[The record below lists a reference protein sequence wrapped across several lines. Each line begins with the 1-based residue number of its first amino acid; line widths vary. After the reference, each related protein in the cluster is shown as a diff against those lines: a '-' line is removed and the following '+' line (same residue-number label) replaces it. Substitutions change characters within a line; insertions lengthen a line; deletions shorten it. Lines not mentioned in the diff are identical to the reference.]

1 MTTYYHAETDKYVT
15 PGNPFVLAEIQ
26 YPANWLELASADD
39 KEAAGL
45 TEVSTSG
52 TPGDSKFFNVT
63 EQLVN
68 GVRVITN
75 TPKAPEMIAAVDA
88 RAVDEIKDRVRK
100 LRKEIFDRLIGI
112 AFAAK
117 EAGDTATVQHCL
129 TARAGLLTITDD
141 LPTEPSAA
149 ELTVFGRYLAI
160 REALPE
166 GLKNTFA
173 GLDL

>member
-1 MTTYYHAETDKYVT
+1 MTYYHAATDTYFNV
-15 PGNPFVLAEIQ
+15 GNPFAIAGVQ
-26 YPANWLELASADD
+26 YPANWLELTTADE
-39 KEAAGL
+39 KQAIGL

-52 TPGDSKFFNVT
+52 TAGDSKFFFVT
-63 EQLVN
+63 ETLTA
-68 GVRVITN
+68 GVRVITKP
-75 TPKAPEMIAAVDA
+75 TGMGAAVAA
-88 RAVDEIKDRVRK
+88 RAVEELKERVRK

-129 TARAGLLTITDD
+129 TARAGLLVITDD
-141 LPTEPSAA
+141 LPTDPSAA
-149 ELTVFGRYLAI
+149 ELTIFGRYIAI

-166 GLKNTFA
+166 ALKNTFA

>member
-1 MTTYYHAETDKYVT
+1 MTYYHAATNAYVNV
-15 PGNPFVLAEIQ
+15 GNPFQIAGVQ
-26 YPANWLELASADD
+26 YPANWLELTGADE
-39 KEAAGL
+39 KQAVGL

-52 TPGDSKFFNVT
+52 TPADPKFFFTT
-63 EQLVN
+63 EELVN

-75 TPKAPEMIAAVDA
+75 TPKPTEMVDAVDA
-88 RAVDEIKDRVRK
+88 RAVEELKDRVRK

-117 EAGDTATVQHCL
+117 EAGDTPTVQHCL
-129 TARAGLLTITDD
+129 TARAGLLAITDS
-141 LPTEPSAA
+141 LPTDPAAA
-149 ELTVFGRYLAI
+149 ELTLFGRYLAI

-166 GLKNTFA
+166 ALKNTFA

>member
-1 MTTYYHAETDKYVT
+1 MTTYYHAATKKYVT
-15 PGNPFVLAEIQ
+15 QDNPFTLQGIQ
-26 YPANWLELASADD
+26 YPSNWLNLASAAD

-45 TEVSTSG
+45 VEVSTSG
-52 TPGDSKFFNVT
+52 TRADERFFFVT
-63 EQLVN
+63 EELVN

-75 TPKAPEMIAAVDA
+75 MPKPAEMIAAVDA
-88 RAVDEIKDRVRK
+88 RAVEELKDRVRK

-117 EAGDTATVQHCL
+117 EVGDTATVQHCL
-129 TARAGLLTITDD
+129 TARAGLLTITDS

-149 ELTVFGRYLAI
+149 ELTLFGRYIAI

-166 GLKNTFA
+166 ALKNTFA